1 MKQTI
6 EQAVASVQ
14 NAFPSIYTKDDVIKL
29 LGSIEAPKGQV
40 GLSPVLIDQLI
51 QVVVDQVRSNAENLE
66 TDEVCDVDSA
76 EFDLNGNEIS
86 LSSVDVNTRGIADA
100 IVDCVGDE
108 IEAFF
113 ENLKVDEED
122 E

>member
-113 ENLKVDEED
+113 ENLKADEED

>member
-1 MKQTI
+1 MKMTI
-6 EQAVASVQ
+6 EQTVAAVK
-14 NAFPSIYTKDDVIKL
+14 NAPGSMYTREDVISL
-29 LGSIEAPKGQV
+29 LGRIETSGGN
-40 GLSPVLIDQLI
+40 GLSQILIDQLI
-51 QVVVDQVRSNAENLE
+51 QVVIDQVRSNAENLE

-113 ENLKVDEED
+113 ENLKADEED